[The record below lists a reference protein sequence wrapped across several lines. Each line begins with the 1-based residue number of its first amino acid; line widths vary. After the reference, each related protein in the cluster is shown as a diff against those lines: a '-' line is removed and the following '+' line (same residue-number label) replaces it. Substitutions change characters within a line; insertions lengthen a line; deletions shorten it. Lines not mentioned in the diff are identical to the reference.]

1 LTKRPSQDEYEYA
14 LLAVDVKG
22 HQRVVLESAEE
33 RKGSKVAPKI
43 FGARWW

>member
-22 HQRVVLESAEE
+22 KERVVLESAEE
-33 RKGSKVAPKI
+33 KRGGKVGPKM
-43 FGARWW
+43 FGVRWR